1 MTDHKKVHTLLYCMG
16 DLAGHVKEEMTIGS
30 QGLAPFFHCIVLV
43 LFILLAI
50 CLLLLHVRRMT

>member
-1 MTDHKKVHTLLYCMG
+1 MG